1 MRDRLFLRLP
11 EDELHGP
18 EAGPLAGATL
28 RAFAPEAALEPYIG
42 TLMLYRET
50 LASEVVEHVVPDGGL
65 RLVVN
70 LGEAPRTG
78 DGPGLVAGVLGASAA
93 PARVT
98 LRGRIHAFSVTLKPG
113 AATALLGVPAGEF
126 SEAHASLDALWGH
139 HDAAE
144 LQERMAE
151 ARSDAARAGVL
162 QSALRQRL
170 GDAHPAPAQQAQLA
184 LQLIATR
191 RGPLRDIAVQLG
203 CSERRL
209 QQLFHA
215 QVGLPPRT
223 WRRLLR
229 LQDCL
234 RRLRA
239 NGTSTPA
246 WAELAIDC
254 GFYDQPH
261 LVNEFQAL
269 CGMSPTDYW
278 HSVVSHSSKTPA

>member
-18 EAGPLAGATL
+18 ETGPLARATL
-28 RAFAPEAALEPYIG
+28 RAFAPDPTLQPFIG
-42 TLMLYRET
+42 PLMLYRET
-50 LASEVVEHVVPDGGL
+50 VASDVVEHVVPDGGL
-65 RLVVN
+65 RLVFN
-70 LGEAPRTG
+70 LGDAPTTG

-98 LRGRIHAFSVTLKPG
+98 LRGRMHAFSVTLKPG

-126 SEAHASLDALWGH
+126 SEGHASLDALWGP

-144 LQERMAE
+144 LLERLAD
-151 ARSDAARAGVL
+151 ARSDAARARLV
-162 QSALRQRL
+162 QAALRRRL
-170 GDAHPAPAQQAQLA
+170 REAAPVPARQAHAA
-184 LQLIATR
+184 LRLIATGS
-191 RGPLRDIAVQLG
+191 GPLRAIAEQVG

-215 QVGLPPRT
+215 HVGLPPRT

-234 RRLRA
+234 RRLREHGA
-239 NGTSTPA
+239 HAPA
-246 WAELAIDC
+246 WAELAVDC

-269 CGMSPTDYW
+269 CGMSPTHYW
-278 HSVVSHSSKTPA
+278 HSAISHSSKTAA